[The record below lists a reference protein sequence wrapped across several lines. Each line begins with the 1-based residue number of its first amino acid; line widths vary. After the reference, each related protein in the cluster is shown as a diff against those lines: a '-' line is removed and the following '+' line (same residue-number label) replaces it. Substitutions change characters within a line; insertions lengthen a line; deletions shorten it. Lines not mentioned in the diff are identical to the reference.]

1 MNGMA
6 RFPVPLPRL
15 WLWLWLWLGLA
26 LLCAAEARARPACLN
41 DPARMHEIRVLDE
54 RQVSEMM
61 DHFAVLPVPQRLHR
75 MLRELVQASPRLRNG
90 PAVHLLGFDDTELN
104 AYAADHG
111 LIVLTSALWSAREN
125 LSDDELAAVIA
136 HELAHIE
143 QRDALAEACAHLVRL
158 SDDSLSIEAARE
170 RMAQEMFNPYS
181 LLAREA
187 RMQLH
192 EQEHQAD
199 RRGIE
204 LLRAVG
210 RSPQAMVS
218 VLAKL
223 HGGGTPALNLLMGST
238 HPELRER
245 LRRAQVAVDAVQSRP
260 PPGHQRPGRVRDQ
273 SAPSSR

>member
-1 MNGMA
+1 MYGLP
-6 RFPVPLPRL
+6 RFPALS
-15 WLWLWLWLGLA
+15 LGLCA
-26 LLCAAEARARPACLN
+26 LVLWPAGIAAQPACLH
-41 DPARMHEIRVLDE
+41 DPLRAHEIRVLDE

-61 DHFAVLPVPQRLHR
+61 DHHAVLPVPQRLHG
-75 MLRELVQASPRLRNG
+75 MLRALVQASPRLRNG
-90 PAVHLLGFDDTELN
+90 PSIHLLGFDDTELN

-125 LSDDELAAVIA
+125 LSDDELAAVMA

-143 QRDALAEACAHLVRL
+143 KRDALAEACAHLVRL
-158 SDDSLSIEAARE
+158 RDDSLSIEAARD

-187 RMQLH
+187 RQQLH
-192 EQEHQAD
+192 QQEHQAD

-210 RSPQAMVS
+210 RNPQAMVS

-223 HGGGTPALNLLMGST
+223 HGGGTPALNLLMGSS

-245 LRRAQVAVDAVQSRP
+245 LQRAQAAVHAGP
-260 PPGHQRPGRVRDQ
+260 ARVRQ
-273 SAPSSR
+273 GAGRPR